1 LYLRCAVVISLALIV
16 ACAYRLKGLMKPSF
30 ENIREQYSQPLLD
43 LLYKAHGIHRAN
55 HDVNQMQKCS
65 LLSIKTGGCPEN
77 CSYCPQSAHYQTGL
91 DKEGLMDL
99 GQVEQAIGK
108 AKSEG
113 AQRFCMG
120 AAWREVRSGKAFD
133 QVLQMVKMVKSEGM
147 EACVTL
153 GMLNKEQAEQLK
165 EAGLDAY
172 NHNLDSSREFY
183 DKIITTREYDD
194 RLKTLN
200 IVAETGISV
209 CSGGILGM
217 GESDEDRCSLIA
229 ELAALDPQP
238 ESVPINLLIPVKGT
252 PLEDQKPVDPLELV
266 RMIATTRIFLPKS
279 RVRLSAGRV
288 NLNRETQT
296 LAFFAGANS
305 IFSGDVLLTRENPR
319 VEEDAQLMNDL
330 GMSYEM
336 PL

>member
-1 LYLRCAVVISLALIV
+1 MQPTL
-16 ACAYRLKGLMKPSF
+16 
-30 ENIREQYSQPLLD
+30 ENIKAQYQKPLLD
-43 LLYKAHGIHRAN
+43 LLYEAHGVHRKH
-55 HDVNQMQKCS
+55 HDVNQMQRCS

-77 CSYCPQSAHYQTGL
+77 CSYCPQSAHYNTGL

-99 GQVEQAIGK
+99 GQVSEAINK

-133 QVLQMVKMVKSEGM
+133 QVIEMVKMVKEKDM

-153 GMLNKEQAEQLK
+153 GMLNEEQAKKLK

-172 NHNLDSSREFY
+172 NHNLDSSRSFY

-200 IVAETGISV
+200 TVASAGISV

-217 GESDEDRCSLIA
+217 GESDDDRCALIA
-229 ELAALDPQP
+229 ELANLSPQP
-238 ESVPINLLIPVKGT
+238 ESVPINLLFPVKGT

-266 RMIATTRIFLPKS
+266 RMCAATRMFLPKS
-279 RVRLSAGRV
+279 RIRLSAGRV
-288 NLNRETQT
+288 NLSRETQT

-319 VEEDAQLMNDL
+319 VEEDSQLMNDL

>member
-1 LYLRCAVVISLALIV
+1 
-16 ACAYRLKGLMKPSF
+16 M
-30 ENIREQYSQPLLD
+30 D
-43 LLYKAHGIHRAN
+43 LLYEAHVIHRKF
-55 HDVNQMQKCS
+55 HDVASIQKCS

-77 CSYCPQSAHYQTGL
+77 CSYCPQSAHYETGL

-99 GQVEQAIGK
+99 DEVAGAIDR
-108 AKSEG
+108 AKDEG

-120 AAWREVRSGKAFD
+120 AAWREVRDGKAFD
-133 QVLQMVKMVKSEGM
+133 QVIEMVKMVKAKDM

-153 GMLNKEQAEQLK
+153 GMLDEKQARRLK

-172 NHNLDSSREFY
+172 NHNLDTSREYY

-194 RLKTLN
+194 RLKTLGV
-200 IVAETGISV
+200 VAEAGISV

-217 GESDEDRCSLIA
+217 GESDTDRCALIC
-229 ELAALDPQP
+229 ELANLEPQP
-238 ESVPINLLIPVKGT
+238 ESVPINLLIPVEGT
-252 PLEDQKPVDPLELV
+252 PLEKQKPVDPLKLV
-266 RMIATTRIFLPKS
+266 RMVAVTRIFLNKS
-279 RVRLSAGRV
+279 RIRLSAGRID
-288 NLNRETQT
+288 LSRETQT

-319 VEEDAQLMNDL
+319 VQEDFQLMKDL

-336 PL
+336 PQ